1 MTSSQKNVVY
11 RLIAALVL
19 YISALTIP
27 LQGVWS
33 LIAYLPS
40 YLVIGYDVL
49 WSAGRNIARGRVFD
63 ENFLMALATV
73 GALAIKEYPEAVAV
87 MLFYQIGELFQDIA
101 VGKSRKSIAALMDIR
116 PESAV
121 VIRDGAEI
129 RVWPEEVEIGEAI
142 IIRPGEKIPLDG
154 VILSGSTTINTSA
167 LTGESLPADKEVG
180 DSVISGTL
188 NLSGVIRVEVKS
200 SYENSTVAKILEL
213 VENSAVKKAQS
224 ERFITRFSR
233 YYTPCVVIA
242 AVLLAFIPPLI
253 LKQSITEWLN
263 RALIFL
269 VVSCPCAL
277 VISVPLS
284 FFGGIGG
291 ASRRGIL
298 IKGANYIEALAKT
311 DIVVFDKTG
320 TLTKGSFT
328 VSAIH
333 PAGISEASLLEL
345 AAAAESYSNHPI
357 ADSIIKAYGGKLDKS
372 RVTSVTELPGHGIRA
387 EIDGKTVLAGNDK
400 LMRQFGISFTGP
412 SEVGTAVHIT
422 ADNEYR
428 GYIVISDTVKPDAG
442 KAVEALKNLG
452 VSKTVILT
460 GDTKRVGEEVGLKL
474 NVDEVHTELLPDQ
487 KVLEVERLLGSK
499 NSNKTLVFVGD
510 GVNDAP
516 VLARADVGIAMGTLG
531 SQAAIEAADVVL
543 TDDRPLKIAEAVSLS
558 RKTLSI
564 VRQNISFALT
574 VKAVILVLS
583 AVGHANMWL
592 AVFADV
598 GVMVLAIMNA
608 MRTLNRQR
616 PA

>member
-19 YISALTIP
+19 YISALLIP

-224 ERFITRFSR
+224 ERFITRFAR

>member
-1 MTSSQKNVVY
+1 M
-11 RLIAALVL
+11 
-19 YISALTIP
+19 
-27 LQGVWS
+27 
-33 LIAYLPS
+33 
-40 YLVIGYDVL
+40 
-49 WSAGRNIARGRVFD
+49 
-63 ENFLMALATV
+63 
-73 GALAIKEYPEAVAV
+73 
-87 MLFYQIGELFQDIA
+87 
-101 VGKSRKSIAALMDIR
+101 
-116 PESAV
+116 
-121 VIRDGAEI
+121 
-129 RVWPEEVEIGEAI
+129 
-142 IIRPGEKIPLDG
+142 
-154 VILSGSTTINTSA
+154 
-167 LTGESLPADKEVG
+167 
-180 DSVISGTL
+180 
-188 NLSGVIRVEVKS
+188 
-200 SYENSTVAKILEL
+200 
-213 VENSAVKKAQS
+213 
-224 ERFITRFSR
+224 
-233 YYTPCVVIA
+233 
-242 AVLLAFIPPLI
+242 
-253 LKQSITEWLN
+253 SITEWLT

-400 LMRQFGISFTGP
+400 LMRQLGISFTGP

-460 GDTKRVGEEVGLKL
+460 GDAKRVGEEVGLKL
-474 NVDEVHTELLPDQ
+474 NIDEVHTELLPDQ

-499 NSNKTLVFVGD
+499 NSNKPLVFVGD

-543 TDDRPLKIAEAVSLS
+543 TADRPLKIAEAVSLS

-608 MRTLNRQR
+608 MRTLGRQR

>member
-474 NVDEVHTELLPDQ
+474 NIDEVHTELLPDQ

>member
-19 YISALTIP
+19 YISALLIP

-328 VSAIH
+328 VSAIQ

-357 ADSIIKAYGGKLDKS
+357 ADSIVKAYGGKLDKS

-400 LMRQFGISFTGP
+400 LMRQFGISFTRP

-474 NVDEVHTELLPDQ
+474 NIDEVHTELLPDQ

-516 VLARADVGIAMGTLG
+516 VLARADVGIAMGALG

-608 MRTLNRQR
+608 MRTLGRQGSV
-616 PA
+616 

>member
-224 ERFITRFSR
+224 ERFITRFAR

-474 NVDEVHTELLPDQ
+474 NIDEVHTELLPDQ

-516 VLARADVGIAMGTLG
+516 VLARADVGIAMGALG

>member
-328 VSAIH
+328 VSAIQ

-357 ADSIIKAYGGKLDKS
+357 ADSIVKAYGGKLDKS

-460 GDTKRVGEEVGLKL
+460 GDAKRVGEEVGLKL
-474 NVDEVHTELLPDQ
+474 NIDEVHTELLPDQ

-516 VLARADVGIAMGTLG
+516 VLARADVGIAMGALG

>member
-1 MTSSQKNVVY
+1 MTNAQKNVVY

-19 YISALTIP
+19 YISALLIP

-460 GDTKRVGEEVGLKL
+460 GDAKRVGEEVGLKL

>member
-224 ERFITRFSR
+224 ERFITRFAR